1 MAARSEASALL
12 SLLLWPA
19 VALGATDGAPRPEG
33 WIGTAEQW
41 TQGLGIAL
49 SLLTLGV
56 LAVAWRR
63 LRRGDSLR
71 RLRGTLFFG
80 LGVLPIVVIF
90 LGYTRGFSGMETV
103 RACGGCHA
111 MTGHVKDLTDLQ

>member
-12 SLLLWPA
+12 TLLLWPS
-19 VALGATDGAPRPEG
+19 VALGATDGVPRPEG

-49 SLLTLGV
+49 SLLP
-56 LAVAWRR
+56 LA
-63 LRRGDSLR
+63 
-71 RLRGTLFFG
+71 
-80 LGVLPIVVIF
+80 VIF
-90 LGYTRGFSGMETV
+90 LGHTQGFSGMETV

-111 MTGHVKDLTDLQ
+111 MTGHVKDLTDLQSESLAAVHFKNRYI